1 MSYIGYVYGTI
12 CRGWPSHQPE
22 INTVQYFFF
31 FIHSK
36 YGMRA
41 DCGLM
46 PQLGV
51 VTATTYL
58 G

>member
-1 MSYIGYVYGTI
+1 MERFAGDGHRTSQKSILYGT
-12 CRGWPSHQPE
+12 
-22 INTVQYFFF
+22 YFF